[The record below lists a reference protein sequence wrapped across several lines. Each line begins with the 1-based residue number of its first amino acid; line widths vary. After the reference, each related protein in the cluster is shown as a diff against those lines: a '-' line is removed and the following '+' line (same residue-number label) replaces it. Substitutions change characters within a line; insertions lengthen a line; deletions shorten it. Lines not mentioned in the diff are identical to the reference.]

1 MYEEVL
7 KLYGFGSFFN
17 NGKSISDI
25 DFVIIHRNT
34 SRESCEEAISLKQ
47 LIVVKVPNADVT
59 MLSEKEESEMN
70 FIEISRAKL
79 LGSIKSSKIRKEL
92 FYILDQYEIDII

>member
-92 FYILDQYEIDII
+92 FYILDQYEINII

>member
-17 NGKSISDI
+17 NGKSTSDI

-34 SRESCEEAISLKQ
+34 SRKSCEEAISLKQ
-47 LIVVKVPNADVT
+47 LIIVKVPNADVT
-59 MLSEKEESEMN
+59 MLSDKEENEMN